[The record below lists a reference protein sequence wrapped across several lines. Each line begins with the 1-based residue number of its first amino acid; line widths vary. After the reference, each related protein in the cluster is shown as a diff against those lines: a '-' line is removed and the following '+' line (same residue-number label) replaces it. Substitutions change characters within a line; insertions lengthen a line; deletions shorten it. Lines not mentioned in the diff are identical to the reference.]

1 MARKDTLKQFKEVLL
16 ERREALRQ
24 AIAGDDHMLRELT
37 QRSGGDVIDF
47 ASDSAFEEMN
57 SQLAE
62 VASRE
67 LVNVE
72 NALKRLNLGTYGK
85 CEACGAVIAIARL
98 QALPYAT
105 YCIDCQRDL
114 ENYRRHGQGDADW
127 GRILDTSTDL
137 PMGDMDYNVS

>member
-24 AIAGDDHMLRELT
+24 AIAGDDRMLRELT

-72 NALKRLNLGTYGK
+72 NALKRLNNGSYGK
-85 CEACGAVIAIARL
+85 CEACGSVIAIARL

-105 YCIDCQRDL
+105 YCIECQRDL
-114 ENYRRHGQGDADW
+114 ENYRRHGQGNTDW
-127 GRILDTSTDL
+127 GRILEQPTDT
-137 PMGDMDYNVS
+137 PVGDMDYNVS